1 MIDWKKKL
9 TSRKFWMAI
18 AGFVSMLIA
27 FFGGSDELAAQI
39 TSLILAGATVVAYI
53 LAEGFIDANA
63 TDVAVAV
70 PLDEIYL
77 GNNEDTEET
86 DDEEAVETPDAGGG
100 LDG

>member
-63 TDVAVAV
+63 TDVA
-70 PLDEIYL
+70 L